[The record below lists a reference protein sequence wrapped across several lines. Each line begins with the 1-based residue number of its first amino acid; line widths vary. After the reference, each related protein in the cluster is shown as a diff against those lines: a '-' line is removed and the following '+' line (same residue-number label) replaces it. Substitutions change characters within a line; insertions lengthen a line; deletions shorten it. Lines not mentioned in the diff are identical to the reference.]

1 MPSNFQGTWQYA
13 RHSAKGPGVVQSPA
27 KIDIADADNEPK
39 TVTFTDSKGSPLSLT
54 VDTKATHDI
63 SFIGKREDQKESYIG
78 RLVILSAST
87 PALLI
92 GSISQTVELPAD
104 GDPLGPIG
112 DTNIDVFIA
121 VKTG

>member
-1 MPSNFQGTWQYA
+1 MPSNFNGTWEFA
-13 RHSAKGPGVVQSPA
+13 SHAAKGPGVVQSPA
-27 KIDIADADNEPK
+27 KIAIEDVDNEPK
-39 TVTFTDSKGSPLSLT
+39 TVTFTDSKGLSLSLT

-63 SFIGKREDQKESYIG
+63 SFIGKDKDQKKSYIG

-87 PALLI
+87 PALLT
-92 GSISQTVELPAD
+92 GSISQTDE
-104 GDPLGPIG
+104 DPLGPIG